1 MIDHRGG
8 IVEISRRSMMTLFI
22 DIVRGRERQQKE
34 REKGKKRYS
43 SSMSGRRKRWWRI
56 FPFSFVIRT
65 WIYRIDLFA
74 SDEDRVNLFFEIF
87 QCSIFRVKVHSTTT
101 HLWRLMFWSCQQNL
115 FLFIVIVVV
124 LAINACNMLASTMFD
139 THTEAGETGS
149 VCNCVVLS
157 CAVVRLHSHRSMASL
172 FIRRELLVVIKEEKT
187 KEKGQYYFITLF
199 RDMLISF

>member
-1 MIDHRGG
+1 
-8 IVEISRRSMMTLFI
+8 
-22 DIVRGRERQQKE
+22 
-34 REKGKKRYS
+34 
-43 SSMSGRRKRWWRI
+43 MSGRRKRWWRI

-115 FLFIVIVVV
+115 FLLIVIVVV
-124 LAINACNMLASTMFD
+124 LAINACNMLASTVFD
-139 THTEAGETGS
+139 AHTHRSRETGS

-157 CAVVRLHSHRSMASL
+157 WAVVRLHSHRSMASL
-172 FIRRELLVVIKEEKT
+172 FIRRELVVVIKEEEKK
-187 KEKGQYYFITLF
+187 KEKGQYYFITLT